1 MKRGEIYRA
10 DLDPVVGSEQ
20 GGIRPVVIIQNDVGN
35 QHSTTVIVAALT
47 TRDKKAYLPV
57 HVSVTAEESGLKKD
71 SVILTEQLRTLEKSR
86 LTRYLG
92 RLSPEAMG
100 RLNRALRLSLGTGP
114 GMHTQGG
121 RQDDQGKTGQ

>member
-20 GGIRPVVIIQNDVGN
+20 GGIRPVVIIQNDMGN
-35 QHSTTVIVAALT
+35 QHSSTVIVAAVT
-47 TRDKKAYLPV
+47 TRDKKAHLPV
-57 HVSVTAEESGLKKD
+57 HVFVRAEESGLRRD

-92 RLSPEAMG
+92 RLSPEAMA
-100 RLNRALRLSLGTGP
+100 RLDEALRLSLATKETP
-114 GMHTQGG
+114 ET
-121 RQDDQGKTGQ
+121 